1 MSKKAVKTA
10 NGCAIIEKNKKTP
23 KKHQTEIFEY
33 IRRRKGNKT
42 MKVGVILGVRIKDD
56 VKIGW
61 SKCNMKAGDKFNATV
76 GLQMAMNRAMR
87 KADKPYTVTFTPD
100 CIKKQI
106 RNFAARCARYYKGAT
121 KLELPV

>member
-1 MSKKAVKTA
+1 MSKNVVKIA
-10 NGCAIIEKNKKTP
+10 NGSAIIEGNKEMP

-61 SKCNMKAGDKFNATV
+61 SKCNVKLGDKFNATV
-76 GLQMAMNRAMR
+76 GLQMAMNRAMK
-87 KADKPYTVTFTPD
+87 KADKLYTVTSTPA